1 MCCQHVLTLAQ
12 RQTKYRKA
20 KRERGECGWKG
31 CDAKS
36 GDDYHCPIH
45 AAAHAA
51 RMKLA
56 RQKARVAA

>member
-1 MCCQHVLTLAQ
+1 MSNAEAQ
-12 RQTKYRKA
+12 RQHRKNRRA
-20 KRERGECGWKG
+20 KGLCGANG

-36 GDDYHCPIH
+36 GDDFYCPLH

-56 RQKARVAA
+56 RQKARMAA

>member
-1 MCCQHVLTLAQ
+1 LLAVTTTAAI
-12 RQTKYRKA
+12 RRYRHDRRRK
-20 KRERGECGWKG
+20 GLCGQVG
-31 CDAKS
+31 CKQVS
-36 GDDYHCPIH
+36 GADYHCPIH